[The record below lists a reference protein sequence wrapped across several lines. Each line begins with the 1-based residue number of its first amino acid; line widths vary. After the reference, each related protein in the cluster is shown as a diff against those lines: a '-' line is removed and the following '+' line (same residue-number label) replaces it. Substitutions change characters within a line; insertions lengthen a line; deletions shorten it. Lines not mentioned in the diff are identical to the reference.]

1 MIRGSL
7 WREQTGAA
15 FAEFALVLP
24 LVLSVVCGSIDFLY
38 AFYQW
43 NAAAKAVEVGARI
56 AAVSDPVATGLNNLS
71 NQAVLNGF
79 VPGATMP
86 YFTVTCTAG
95 TCTCDGMC
103 VGLAAKSFNSAAM
116 DRIIYGPGNKACG
129 EENSYHRMG
138 MCDVLPSITA
148 ANVVITYT
156 QTGLGYA
163 GRPGG
168 PIPTITVSLKDMH
181 FHFIFLSFM
190 FGEDMPM
197 PAMTTTITAED
208 LCSGGG
214 SGACGS

>member
-1 MIRGSL
+1 MRHGEF

-15 FAEFALVLP
+15 FAEFALLLP
-24 LVLSVVCGSIDFLY
+24 LVLMVVCGSIDFLY

-79 VPGATMP
+79 APGATMP
-86 YFTVTCTAG
+86 YFMVTCSAG
-95 TCTCDGMC
+95 TCSCDGMC
-103 VGLAAKSFNSAAM
+103 VGLAANPFNGVAM
-116 DRIIYGPGNKACG
+116 DRIVFGPGNKACG
-129 EENSYHRMG
+129 EGSSYHQIG
-138 MCDVLPSITA
+138 MCDVLSSITA
-148 ANVVITYT
+148 ANVVVTYT

-168 PIPTITVSLKDMH
+168 PVPTITVSLKDMR
-181 FHFIFLSFM
+181 FHFFFLSFM
-190 FGEDMPM
+190 FGADIAM
-197 PAMTTTITAED
+197 PAIATTITAED